1 MDGLGSGIPLDPTTD
16 TGSAGAT
23 ESVLSGE
30 GRGGQ
35 DGGGNHPPS
44 PRREAGRRGA
54 LGSGVGEGGSHVG
67 RARGASSVA
76 PPPPGGAGRGG

>member
-35 DGGGNHPPS
+35 DGGGIILLHLG
-44 PRREAGRRGA
+44 GRRG
-54 LGSGVGEGGSHVG
+54 GEGRWGVGWGEGGSHVG
-67 RARGASSVA
+67 RARGSSSVA

>member
-1 MDGLGSGIPLDPTTD
+1 MTLLGGLRLPPSPFLGNPAPSPLAHPGAAVMDGLGSGIPLDPTTD

-35 DGGGNHPPS
+35 DGGGK
-44 PRREAGRRGA
+44 
-54 LGSGVGEGGSHVG
+54 
-67 RARGASSVA
+67 SSSFT
-76 PPPPGGAGRGG
+76 